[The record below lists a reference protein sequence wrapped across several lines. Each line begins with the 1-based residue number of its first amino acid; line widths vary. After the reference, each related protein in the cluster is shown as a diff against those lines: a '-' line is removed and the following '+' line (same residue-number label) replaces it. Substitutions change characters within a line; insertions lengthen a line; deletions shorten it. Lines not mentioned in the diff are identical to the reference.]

1 MRDSL
6 IRRINPANDP
16 THGPGLY
23 APLADRGE
31 DVNLARWD
39 AFELESLALNLD
51 AALQVHERHQ
61 FFGWTQGTLQSIIEH
76 DLLICALQT
85 QEFGALFVDSFS
97 ALPLD
102 PAAIS
107 DMFRQDAGLAAHLIR
122 LWETNRCRA
131 VICDISNPQSPT
143 QRNTQTSPQHQ
154 TQNHSTG
161 NPHGGPTGNAPA
173 NLHDAA
179 RESAAGIKPGPG
191 SGANANFSTGPLA
204 RELLSIGATQLI
216 VHGTHN
222 TAGKLASLF
231 VFCCKGLT
239 ISRRKTNLAE
249 LLVPF
254 LHTAWMRTQVNWQ
267 AGRQEATPAAANL
280 LTAREREILGWVYQ
294 GKSNIEIGIILNI
307 SSLTVKNHVQKI
319 LRRLNVLNRTQ
330 AVGKALALR
339 ILTL

>member
-1 MRDSL
+1 MRDNL
-6 IRRINPANDP
+6 IRRISPANGP
-16 THGPGLY
+16 AHGPALY
-23 APLADRGE
+23 APLASRGE
-31 DVNLARWD
+31 DGNLARWD

-76 DLLICALQT
+76 ELLICALQN
-85 QEFGALFVDSFS
+85 QEFGAPFVDSFS

-102 PAAIS
+102 TATIS
-107 DMFRQDAGLAAHLIR
+107 EMFREDVGLPAHLIR
-122 LWETNRCRA
+122 SWQANRCRA
-131 VICDISNPQSPT
+131 VIYDIGNIQS
-143 QRNTQTSPQHQ
+143 NTQSNT
-154 TQNHSTG
+154 
-161 NPHGGPTGNAPA
+161 PA
-173 NLHDAA
+173 NTH
-179 RESAAGIKPGPG
+179 GIELRP
-191 SGANANFSTGPLA
+191 GANEAFSAGPLV
-204 RELLSIGATQLI
+204 RELVSIGATQLI

-222 TAGKLASLF
+222 AAGKLASLF
-231 VFCCKGLT
+231 VFCCKGPAV
-239 ISRRKTNLAE
+239 SRRKTYLAE

-254 LHTAWMRTQVNWQ
+254 LHSAWMRTQVDWQ
-267 AGRQEATPAAANL
+267 AGRQETTPAAANL

-307 SSLTVKNHVQKI
+307 SPLTVKNHVQKI